1 LPNYRFWAVVSK
13 GTLSMKKASTKKRF
27 CIDFEQSDWDNI
39 VKRAKMAKLKPTA
52 FIRRS
57 ALTNEINVYEPKDI
71 NHLIREIHSIGVN
84 INQIVHLCNT
94 VHRVSQDDIDFLK
107 MKMHH
112 IDVSIAVNSKPWEKR
127 QCRT

>member
-1 LPNYRFWAVVSK
+1 
-13 GTLSMKKASTKKRF
+13 M
-27 CIDFEQSDWDNI
+27 
-39 VKRAKMAKLKPTA
+39 KPTA

-57 ALTNEINVYEPKDI
+57 ALSNEINVYEPKDI

-94 VHRVSQDDIDFLK
+94 VHIVSQEDIDFLM

>member
-1 LPNYRFWAVVSK
+1 
-13 GTLSMKKASTKKRF
+13 MKKTSTKKRF

-39 VKRAKMAKLKPTA
+39 VKRAKSAKMKPTA

-57 ALTNEINVYEPKDI
+57 ALTNEINIYEPKDI

-84 INQIVHLCNT
+84 INQIVHLCNPIHT
-94 VHRVSQDDIDFLK
+94 VSQDDIDFLK

-112 IDVSIAVNSKPWEKR
+112 IDVSFAVNSKPWEKR